1 MWLTIAVGLAA
12 LIIGFAAGRWPR
24 PLEISAS
31 DSPARE
37 EGQVPK
43 PDPGKDD
50 HERSVDDWD
59 SATER
64 ATLVASCADLADRLR
79 DRQPALYTK
88 LSRDLAAVGVAVQLA
103 DGEPFDAERHN
114 AVGTEPTDDPAS
126 DLRVAAT
133 VRLGYLDHGLAVRT
147 PEVFVY
153 RCLAGFLHR
162 A

>member
-1 MWLTIAVGLAA
+1 MLGFAVG
-12 LIIGFAAGRWPR
+12 RRPR
-24 PLEISAS
+24 PFEINKR
-31 DSPARE
+31 DSPHE
-37 EGQVPK
+37 EKEQVPK
-43 PDPGKDD
+43 TDPKED
-50 HERSVDDWD
+50 HPERAAGDSD

-64 ATLVASCADLADRLR
+64 AALVASCADLADRLR

-103 DGEPFDAERHN
+103 DGEPFDAGRHN
-114 AVGTEPTDDPAS
+114 AVGTERTDDPAS

-153 RCLAGFLHR
+153 RCLPDGHDG
-162 A
+162 